1 MAITDQPGFFLDFQ
15 RFGELKLQARTD
27 RGHAA
32 VAVAQQFEGLFL
44 QQMLAAMRA
53 AATVDQGQ
61 HSSTLDFYRE
71 MHDKQLAQ
79 TIAGQ
84 GGLGVARLIAARMP
98 GSTDSAVAQAAS
110 MAALPARVPAGAAP
124 PLPVA
129 AAVSASSPATAGGV
143 AVPVGAA
150 VSKTLA
156 TPPAGVAAAA
166 DATVSKTPPAGVVLH
181 RVLNDDFAEV
191 AQNAALNQRWQ
202 QPARFVAD
210 LLPEAQDAAARLGV
224 SPELLIAQ
232 AALETGWGKHVMQFD
247 DGRSS
252 FNLFGI
258 KAGADWQGGSLQRAS
273 LEFSDGALHSQVS
286 RFRAYASPAHSLRD
300 YVDFIQSSPRYGDA
314 LQTSDDSGYIRAIHA
329 AGYATDPDYADK
341 VIAILRGDLLR
352 TSLAQTAPG
361 DKNNA

>member
-1 MAITDQPGFFLDFQ
+1 MAISDQPGFFLDFQ

-98 GSTDSAVAQAAS
+98 GSTENAASQAAPPAS
-110 MAALPARVPAGAAP
+110 LPARDPAGAAL

-129 AAVSASSPATAGGV
+129 AAVSAPPPGTAGGV
-143 AVPVGAA
+143 TA
-150 VSKTLA
+150 
-156 TPPAGVAAAA
+156 PAGAE
-166 DATVSKTPPAGVVLH
+166 VSRPPETTPAGVVLH

-191 AQNAALNQRWQ
+191 AQNAALNRRWQ
-202 QPARFVAD
+202 EPARFVAD

-258 KAGADWQGGSLQRAS
+258 KAGVDWQGSSLRRAS
-273 LEFSDGALHSQVS
+273 LEFGDGALHSQVS

-314 LQTSDDSGYIRAIHA
+314 LQSSDDSGYIRAIHA